1 MSDEGFP
8 APGEAV
14 LASDG
19 SLLLGARRI
28 PLATLG
34 LLQYVSPSLHLLLG
48 VWLFNE
54 PLAGN
59 RLVGFV
65 LIWIALALY
74 SLEGWRRAR
83 QR

>member
-1 MSDEGFP
+1 
-8 APGEAV
+8 
-14 LASDG
+14 
-19 SLLLGARRI
+19 
-28 PLATLG
+28 
-34 LLQYVSPSLHLLLG
+34 LQYVSPSLHLLLG